1 MSILM
6 IFFEILGTIAFSISG
21 AIEAM
26 KKEMDMLGVLVLG
39 LVTAVGGGILRDIL
53 MGELPPAAFQ
63 NPRNALIAIG
73 AALAAF
79 VVGALLSKQKKELHS
94 RIWNHTLLISDAVG
108 LGAFTVIGI
117 RYVQE
122 ELGYE
127 NPVLLMFV
135 GVVTGVGGG
144 VMRDVFAGNV
154 PFIFRKHVYAT
165 ASIAG
170 TVIYLCLEKTGYADL
185 AAAVS
190 LLTVLLLRMLAAKYK
205 WNLPAVHLKLKE

>member
-6 IFFEILGTIAFSISG
+6 VIFEILGTIAFSISG

-26 KKEMDMLGVLVLG
+26 KKRMDILGVLVIG
-39 LVTAVGGGILRDIL
+39 LITAVGGGILRDVL

-63 NPRNALIAIG
+63 NPQNAIIALG
-73 AALAAF
+73 TAF
-79 VVGALLSKQKKELHS
+79 VTFLGAMFLEKEKKELHS
-94 RIWNHTLLISDAVG
+94 VLWNHTLMLSDALG
-108 LGAFTVIGI
+108 LGTFTVLGM
-117 RYVQE
+117 RYVQY
-122 ELGYE
+122 ELGYS
-127 NPVLLMFV
+127 NPVLLVFV

-144 VMRDVFAGNV
+144 VMRDILAGNV

-170 TVIYLCLEKTGYADL
+170 TVIYLIIEKTGYVDL

-190 LLTVLLLRMLAAKYK
+190 LLSVLVLRILAAKYK
-205 WNLPAVHLKLKE
+205 WNLPIVHLNIRE